1 MEDSQII
8 LKLHEELLKTNR
20 DLKYFKDEC
29 VRQFKRQRKIN
40 RFLICCIISLATK
53 TVLKNIKNTSE
64 KGTADSK

>member
-1 MEDSQII
+1 MEESQIM

-29 VRQFKRQRKIN
+29 VNKFKRQTRIN
-40 RFLICCIISLATK
+40 RFFICCLISLASK
-53 TVLKNIKNTSE
+53 TVIKNIKNMNE